1 MTLELERNIDFA
13 EARVRATLAQA
24 RRVAES
30 EFTFPDGPAA
40 LDLIIN
46 KLQGHLDEVGSLRA
60 EGIQDKKIIFAEC
73 HKALEG
79 VSNVLPILGVILRS
93 THIRNAFEVYGPIRQ
108 VAKVLIGPEGST
120 KAPPRLIWSSGW
132 DYVPMTFR
140 RIKYLPG
147 FVIITI
153 PASES
158 ANPLI
163 LPLAGHE
170 LGHRVWT
177 DEKIEDICNE
187 PLATAIAQFVK
198 TNYQESYLTIPGGAE
213 AEVENVRRYLLDN
226 ARQIPKFDAAILN
239 GSRQAEELFCD
250 LLGYFL
256 FGESFL
262 NAFSYLMS
270 PRPPQD
276 RRPAYPKMS
285 TRAALLESASGRF
298 NTDIANVYTKPDSFV
313 DLFFDDERH
322 VDFWT
327 KATDAAAMAIG
338 AILIE
343 KMIELSSRANWKD
356 LPQLSV
362 EKRVTIRTESYA
374 WGVPASDAG
383 SLGNILN
390 AAWDAV
396 LDKDFWSNFHPL
408 LVQQEKDRRQ
418 FRETA
423 LREIVLKSI
432 EVFEYE
438 FILRTH
444 GAK

>member
-1 MTLELERNIDFA
+1 M
-13 EARVRATLAQA
+13 
-24 RRVAES
+24 
-30 EFTFPDGPAA
+30 
-40 LDLIIN
+40 
-46 KLQGHLDEVGSLRA
+46 
-60 EGIQDKKIIFAEC
+60 
-73 HKALEG
+73 
-79 VSNVLPILGVILRS
+79 ILRS

-108 VAKVLIGPEGST
+108 VAKILIGPEGST
-120 KAPPRLIWSSGW
+120 KAPARLIWSSGW

-177 DEKIEDICNE
+177 DEKIEEMCTE
-187 PLATAIAQFVK
+187 PLAMAASQFIK
-198 TNYQESYLTIPGGAE
+198 DNYKESKLDIPGGAE
-213 AEVENVRRYLLDN
+213 ANVENVRRYLLAN
-226 ARQIPKFDAAILN
+226 SRQIPQFDLVMLN
-239 GSRQAEELFCD
+239 ASRQAEELFCD
-250 LLGYFL
+250 LLAYFL

-262 NAFSYLMS
+262 NAFSYLLS

-285 TRAALLESASGRF
+285 TRATLLESASGRF
-298 NTDIANVYTKPDSFV
+298 NAEILNVYTMPDPFM
-313 DLFFDDERH
+313 DLFLDEERH

-327 KATDAAAMAIG
+327 KTTDAAAAAIG
-338 AILIE
+338 AILTDKI
-343 KMIELSSRANWKD
+343 IELGSRPSWRN

-362 EKRVTIRTESYA
+362 EKRRTIRTDSYT

-390 AAWDAV
+390 AAWDAL
-396 LDKDFWSNFHPL
+396 LDKKFWSDFHPL
-408 LVQQEKDRRQ
+408 LVQPEQDRPQ
-418 FRETA
+418 FRAAA

-438 FILRTH
+438 FILRKQ